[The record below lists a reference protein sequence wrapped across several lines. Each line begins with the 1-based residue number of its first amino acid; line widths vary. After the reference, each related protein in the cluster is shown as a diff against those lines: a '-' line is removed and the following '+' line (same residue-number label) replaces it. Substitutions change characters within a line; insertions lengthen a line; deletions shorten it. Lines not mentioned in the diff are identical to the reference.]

1 MRVSPAIKKFLFLN
15 SIKKRASLFVF
26 MISGAVVM
34 VHADGAKNQS
44 ATDDFRLSTPRMEI
58 VFTPGGDINTIRP
71 KWVDSRSRSGSE
83 KYFGA
88 DSSPLFTINSAGG
101 ALHPLLQDACLPQK
115 SQTDST
121 IVFEFSNSLLVK
133 RYEVHKESHVIDV
146 TVRKKG
152 ICADSIV
159 DQQKSAV
166 KLSLRTTEFSKETKR
181 YFSVDRK
188 GNVNYLDLRDS
199 AGYTGATQKW
209 LGVRERFWTVLL
221 WPESHPQSVAVNEAT
236 FEIVAQISDSAHFDL
251 RLYAG
256 PVVRKELEAASQEC
270 TKLLYPLW
278 FWMRWLSIGLGLLFD
293 LLLKLT
299 SNCVVAIVLL
309 SVCVKIIIA
318 PLFKI
323 ADDWQKQVN
332 VQKSRLQPR
341 LDEINR
347 KYRGEE
353 QNRRTLELYR
363 ELGIHP
369 LYSLKSLL
377 SAAIQIPVFFA
388 AYHTLSEHIA
398 LQGVSFAWIRD
409 LSLPDSLFSLPFSL
423 PYIGDSFNI
432 LPFLMTFIT
441 IASSRVHSDTSLS
454 PELVKK
460 QRRSLYWMA
469 ALFFIMLYPSAA
481 GMVIYWTMNNLL
493 AFFST
498 LHQRFFATKRGRQQ
512 PQRSSP
518 A

>member
-166 KLSLRTTEFSKETKR
+166 KLYLRTKEFSKETKR
-181 YFSVDRK
+181 DFSVDR
-188 GNVNYLDLRDS
+188 
-199 AGYTGATQKW
+199 
-209 LGVRERFWTVLL
+209 
-221 WPESHPQSVAVNEAT
+221 
-236 FEIVAQISDSAHFDL
+236 
-251 RLYAG
+251 
-256 PVVRKELEAASQEC
+256 
-270 TKLLYPLW
+270 
-278 FWMRWLSIGLGLLFD
+278 
-293 LLLKLT
+293 
-299 SNCVVAIVLL
+299 
-309 SVCVKIIIA
+309 
-318 PLFKI
+318 
-323 ADDWQKQVN
+323 
-332 VQKSRLQPR
+332 
-341 LDEINR
+341 
-347 KYRGEE
+347 
-353 QNRRTLELYR
+353 
-363 ELGIHP
+363 
-369 LYSLKSLL
+369 
-377 SAAIQIPVFFA
+377 
-388 AYHTLSEHIA
+388 
-398 LQGVSFAWIRD
+398 
-409 LSLPDSLFSLPFSL
+409 
-423 PYIGDSFNI
+423 
-432 LPFLMTFIT
+432 
-441 IASSRVHSDTSLS
+441 
-454 PELVKK
+454 
-460 QRRSLYWMA
+460 
-469 ALFFIMLYPSAA
+469 
-481 GMVIYWTMNNLL
+481 
-493 AFFST
+493 
-498 LHQRFFATKRGRQQ
+498 
-512 PQRSSP
+512 
-518 A
+518 